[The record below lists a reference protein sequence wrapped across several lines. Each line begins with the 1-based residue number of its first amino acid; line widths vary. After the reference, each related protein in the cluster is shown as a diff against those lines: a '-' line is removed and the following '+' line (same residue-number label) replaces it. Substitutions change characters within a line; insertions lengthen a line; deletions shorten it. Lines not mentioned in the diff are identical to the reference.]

1 MGTIIAHGKSQWGRA
16 NKNIRTDAELEAEK
30 AYIAEN
36 LPKSVSTDE
45 AKILKD
51 ITENIEA
58 GTKIVT
64 RIVSGINTVDE
75 KLSTSSIFLPNENR
89 NPTVLSHQNNSEKKY
104 KDDDVIS
111 KNEIVDSPS
120 DETIQE
126 LPKPSTKKNRT
137 KRKNTNRKR
146 KLQITDSTEKNTFAG
161 DVSKHHEVETD
172 II

>member
-1 MGTIIAHGKSQWGRA
+1 MGTIIAHGKSQWNRA
-16 NKNIRTDAELEAEK
+16 NKNKRTDVELEAEK

-45 AKILKD
+45 AKILKG
-51 ITENIEA
+51 ITESIEA
-58 GTKIVT
+58 GIKIVT
-64 RIVSGINTVDE
+64 RVVSGINTGDE
-75 KLSTSSIFLPNENR
+75 KISSSSIVLPNENR
-89 NPTVLSHQNNSEKKY
+89 NTTVLSHQSNSEKKY
-104 KDDDVIS
+104 KDGDVIS
-111 KNEIVDSPS
+111 KNEIVDSPN

-126 LPKPSTKKNRT
+126 LPKPSTKKTRT

-146 KLQITDSTEKNTFAG
+146 KLQITDNAEKNIFTG